1 MPTGR
6 PLEITR
12 TELSATELRRVAA
25 RSREADA
32 ARRMLALALVLE
44 GKSRKEAAESCG
56 MDRQTLRD
64 WVIRYNAEGL
74 AGLSDRVPPGPA
86 FRLTPEQMAELAALV
101 EAGPDPAVDQVVRW
115 RRVDLRRVIA
125 ARWGVTFHERTVGKL
140 LHRLGFARLSVRPKP
155 PESDPAARAEWGN
168 KRQPARPG
176 RPAGDR
182 PPQAHRGVVCRVSR
196 TRGQS
201 GGLPPRRTPV
211 WASRAR

>member
-6 PLEITR
+6 PVEITR
-12 TELSATELRRVAA
+12 TEVSPAQLRRAA
-25 RSREADA
+25 TRSRDADA

-64 WVIRYNAEGL
+64 WVIRYNEMGL

-86 FRLTPEQMAELAALV
+86 FRLTPEQMAELAAIV

-125 ARWGVTFHERTVGKL
+125 ARWDVAFHERSVGKL
-140 LHRLGFARLSVRPKP
+140 LHRLGFARLVVRPKHP
-155 PESDPAARAEWGN
+155 QADPAAQAEWG
-168 KRQPARPG
+168 KKLQPTRAG
-176 RPAGDR
+176 RPA
-182 PPQAHRGVVCRVSR
+182 
-196 TRGQS
+196 
-201 GGLPPRRTPV
+201 
-211 WASRAR
+211 